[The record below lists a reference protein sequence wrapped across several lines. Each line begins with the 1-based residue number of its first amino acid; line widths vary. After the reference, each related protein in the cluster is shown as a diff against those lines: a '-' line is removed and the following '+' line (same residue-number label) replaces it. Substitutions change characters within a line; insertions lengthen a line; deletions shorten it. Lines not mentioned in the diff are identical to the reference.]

1 MRTTL
6 IEPNPSAPLQAEP
19 SGEPTWL
26 QATRVAQR
34 AWAAMPVQRRAAI
47 IDRARVLLL
56 DQAQA
61 IAQAASDVRQCER
74 VEAMVSEVLPLLDA
88 MRFAVKQGPRV
99 LKPRKQSNWQRPLW
113 LTNVDV
119 IVHREPHG
127 LVLVLGPGNYPLLL
141 TGVQVVQALIA
152 GNAVALKPAPG
163 CTGPMSLL
171 RSLLL
176 DAGLPLELF
185 VVLSEDV
192 SEAQRLM
199 RSGVADKVVLTGSS
213 DTGRAVLSELSQT
226 LTPATI
232 ELSGCDAVFVL
243 PGADVTLVAKALKL
257 GVTLNAG
264 NTCIAPRRVYGS
276 PEALRDI
283 RQSLAG
289 ALPHTELPQ
298 SLTFV
303 DVNDTAEALALA
315 AGSRYALGATIFG
328 PPAAAQSLAQQV
340 NAGCVVINDMIVPT
354 ADPRVPFGGRG
365 ESGFGVTRG
374 SEGLLEMTRIKAVI
388 TRRRGPWVH
397 LDPLS
402 PEDEP
407 TLSAY
412 LRLVHGPWS
421 GKVSSLLSLLKHAMG
436 ARSRAPVTVQS
447 DNARGSSGGGDND
460 RSR

>member
-1 MRTTL
+1 MRTML
-6 IEPNPSAPLQAEP
+6 IEPEPSATTQAEP
-19 SGEPTWL
+19 PAEPSWL
-26 QATRVAQR
+26 RATREAQC
-34 AWAAMPVQRRAAI
+34 AWASLPVRKRAAM
-47 IDRARVLLL
+47 IDHARVLLL
-56 DQAQA
+56 EQSQA
-61 IAQAASDVRQCER
+61 IAQAAADVRKCVR

-88 MRFAVKQGPRV
+88 MRFAVKQGPGL
-99 LKPRKQSNWQRPLW
+99 LKPRKQSSWQRPLW

-119 IVHREPHG
+119 TIHREPHG

-163 CTGPMSLL
+163 CTEPMRLL

-176 DAGLPLELF
+176 GAGLPPELF
-185 VVLSEDV
+185 VLLSEDV

-213 DTGRAVLSELSQT
+213 GTGRAVLSELAQT
-226 LTPATI
+226 LTPATM

-257 GVTLNAG
+257 GVTLNSG
-264 NTCIAPRRVYGS
+264 NTCIAPRRVYG
-276 PEALRDI
+276 PAALLSEI
-283 RQSLAG
+283 RQTLLRSLPDG
-289 ALPHTELPQ
+289 Q
-298 SLTFV
+298 SPASLSFV
-303 DVNDTAEALALA
+303 DVDDVESALKLA

-328 PPAAAQSLAQQV
+328 PPATAQSLARQV

-374 SEGLLEMTRIKAVI
+374 AEGLLEMTRIKAVI
-388 TRRRGPWVH
+388 TRQRGPWVH
-397 LDPLS
+397 LDPLL

-407 TLSAY
+407 MLSAY
-412 LRLVHGPWS
+412 LRLVHGPGS
-421 GKVSSLLSLLKHAMG
+421 GKVSALLSLVTQAFRGG
-436 ARSRAPVTVQS
+436 ARSRA
-447 DNARGSSGGGDND
+447 RND
-460 RSR
+460 SV

>member
-6 IEPNPSAPLQAEP
+6 IEPEPSVTMQAEP
-19 SGEPTWL
+19 PAEPSWL
-26 QATRVAQR
+26 RATRESQR
-34 AWAAMPVQRRAAI
+34 TWASLPARERAAI

-56 DQAQA
+56 EQSKL
-61 IAQAASDVRQCER
+61 IAQSASDVRRCPR

-88 MRFAVKQGPRV
+88 MRFAVKQGPGV
-99 LKPRKQSNWQRPLW
+99 LKPRKQSSWQRPLW
-113 LTNVDV
+113 LMNVDV
-119 IVHREPHG
+119 TICWEPHG

-163 CTGPMSLL
+163 CTEPMRLL

-176 DAGLPLELF
+176 DAGLPPEVF
-185 VVLSEDV
+185 VLLSEDV
-192 SEAQRLM
+192 GEAQRLM
-199 RSGVADKVVLTGSS
+199 RSGVVDKVVLTGSS
-213 DTGRAVLSELSQT
+213 DTGRAVLGELSQT
-226 LTPATI
+226 LTPATM

-257 GVTLNAG
+257 GVTLNSG
-264 NTCIAPRRVYGS
+264 NTCIAPRRVYG
-276 PEALRDI
+276 PAALLSEI
-283 RQSLAG
+283 RQTLLRSLPDAG
-289 ALPHTELPQ
+289 LPGGPGLPGVPQ

-328 PPAAAQSLAQQV
+328 PPEVAQSLAQKV

-397 LDPLS
+397 LDPLQ
-402 PEDEP
+402 PGDEP
-407 TLSAY
+407 MLSAY
-412 LRLVHGPWS
+412 LRLVHGPGS
-421 GKVSSLLSLLKHAMG
+421 GKVSALLSLVTQAFRGG
-436 ARSRAPVTVQS
+436 ARNRA
-447 DNARGSSGGGDND
+447 RND
-460 RSR
+460 SV